1 MSARSCGIASVLGM
15 TGQWA
20 ANMLA
25 RVLTLCGYVLLGVAC
40 RNGIGRQSSQ
50 LLSLERCLPHT
61 LWLLQ
66 VVVDPAT
73 ASWTRRAVKN
83 VTGELQ
89 GAAFLVR
96 EDTRGVANPGC
107 GGVADGVAVTSNY
120 QAM

>member
-1 MSARSCGIASVLGM
+1 MVLAGRAASC
-15 TGQWA
+15 
-20 ANMLA
+20 
-25 RVLTLCGYVLLGVAC
+25 RVLNDV
-40 RNGIGRQSSQ
+40 
-50 LLSLERCLPHT
+50 PHT

-96 EDTRGVANPGC
+96 EDTQGVANPGC
-107 GGVADGVAVTSNY
+107 AGVANGVAVTSNY